1 MYGLEDKS
9 YEGFDKWA
17 AVESEAMPE
26 REKEGESTKAMSS
39 KEGSE
44 TG

>member
-1 MYGLEDKS
+1 MYGLEDRS

-17 AVESEAMPE
+17 AVESKAIPE
-26 REKEGESTKAMSS
+26 DEKEGERTKAMSS